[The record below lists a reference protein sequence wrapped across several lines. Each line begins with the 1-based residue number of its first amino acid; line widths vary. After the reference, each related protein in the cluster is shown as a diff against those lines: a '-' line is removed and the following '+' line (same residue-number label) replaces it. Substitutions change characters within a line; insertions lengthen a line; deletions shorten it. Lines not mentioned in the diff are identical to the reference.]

1 MDVKPSSGGRVEVPE
16 AWNRV
21 TEQII
26 SAAIEVH
33 SILGPGLLESLY
45 EAAMEYELKRAG
57 LVVARQRPLRMKYKE
72 IVLGDMKLDLIVDDL
87 VVVELKAI
95 EKIHPV
101 HLAQL
106 LSYLRSADM
115 PLGLLINFNHTRLVD
130 GLHRRINPDSTRLLS
145 PVSSPR
151 HSALSGTSAFK
162 S

>member
-1 MDVKPSSGGRVEVPE
+1 MEFKPTGGRVEVPD

-26 SAAIEVH
+26 TAAIEVH

-57 LVVARQRPLRMKYKE
+57 LVIARQRPLRMKYKGIE
-72 IVLGDMKLDLIVDDL
+72 IGDLKLDLVVNDL

-95 EKIHPV
+95 EKVHPV

-106 LSYLRSADM
+106 LSYLRSADT
-115 PLGLLINFNHTRLVD
+115 PLGLIINFNHTRLVD
-130 GLHRRINPDSTRLLS
+130 GLHRRINPDSTRLS
-145 PVSSPR
+145 ASVSSQR
-151 HSALSGTSAFK
+151 LSALSGASAFQ